1 MSTTETMTIHR
12 ALVELKTIDKR
23 IGKAIGEANFCMSA
37 KMNAKKLLG
46 QPTEEFTA
54 KAVSAY
60 DKISELI
67 HRRNAI
73 KMAIPVSN
81 ATTKIQVGDK
91 TMTVAEAIVMK
102 QIGYQPYKDLLPVQQ
117 RRIGSRG

>member
-23 IGKAIGEANFCMSA
+23 IGQAIGEANFCMSA

-60 DKISELI
+60 DKINELI
-67 HRRNAI
+67 HRRTE
-73 KMAIPVSN
+73 MR
-81 ATTKIQVGDK
+81 
-91 TMTVAEAIVMK
+91 
-102 QIGYQPYKDLLPVQQ
+102 YKNLCVYPAWRFHPRLPI
-117 RRIGSRG
+117 RRCCIGSAAG

>member
-23 IGKAIGEANFCMSA
+23 IGQAIGEANFCMSA

-60 DKISELI
+60 AKISDLI

-81 ATTKIQVGDK
+81 ATTTI
-91 TMTVAEAIVMK
+91 TIE
-102 QIGYQPYKDLLPVQQ
+102 Y
-117 RRIGSRG
+117 

>member
-46 QPTEEFTA
+46 PQKSSPQRQFPPT
-54 KAVSAY
+54 
-60 DKISELI
+60 
-67 HRRNAI
+67 I
-73 KMAIPVSN
+73 KSVN
-81 ATTKIQVGDK
+81 
-91 TMTVAEAIVMK
+91 
-102 QIGYQPYKDLLPVQQ
+102 
-117 RRIGSRG
+117 